1 MLNVSALLLFVFFF
15 SQVLNEER
23 QNLEDLS
30 GSQSPSVCDEE
41 RSPSYTEVNTINEFQ
56 YLSLGKDPLKPG
68 EVSILKNSYRFLTQS
83 ASATDGNKMKEIAS
97 PRAAGT
103 STGSVIRNKCIH
115 SASKLSCCETLSREI
130 EDLKERVSHNEDFR
144 WQVVEEMRGQLK
156 LVQSHQKNIS
166 QLRIEMKTILHDLA
180 DLRNEHNQLKDE
192 IERPLAQED
201 PLRIRHDLINLMR
214 SMEVVIQS
222 KVQRLEN
229 RLENRLQSLET
240 MLHRLV
246 GEIEKLFVPYG
257 PTVVQSTP

>member
-1 MLNVSALLLFVFFF
+1 MDESADGCAWM
-15 SQVLNEER
+15 VLNEER

-68 EVSILKNSYRFLTQS
+68 EVSILKKFYRFLTQS
-83 ASATDGNKMKEIAS
+83 ASATDGNKMKETAS

-130 EDLKERVSHNEDFR
+130 EDLKERVSQNEDFR
-144 WQVVEEMRGQLK
+144 WQVVEEVRGQLK
-156 LVQSHQKNIS
+156 PVQSHQKNIS
-166 QLRIEMKTILHDLA
+166 QLRIEVKTILHDLA

-192 IERPLAQED
+192 IERLLAQED
-201 PLRIRHDLINLMR
+201 PLRIRHDLINSMR

-222 KVQRLEN
+222 KVQ